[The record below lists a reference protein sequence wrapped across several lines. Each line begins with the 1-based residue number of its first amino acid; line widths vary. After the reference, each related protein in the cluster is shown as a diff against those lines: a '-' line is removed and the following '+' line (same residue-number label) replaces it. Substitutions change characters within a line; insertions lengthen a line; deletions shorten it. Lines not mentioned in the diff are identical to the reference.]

1 MALQVF
7 AVNSG
12 SLALNSGNDLAE
24 LLQKCLSDTDAYYV
38 ISFEAPAAGQ
48 RDEYHHLEIR
58 LAKPGLS
65 ARTRQNYYAQ
75 PATAT
80 STTTIGGPQTY
91 ATAEAQR

>member
-1 MALQVF
+1 MF

-12 SLALNSGNDLAE
+12 GLALNSGNDLAE
-24 LLQKCLSDTDAYYV
+24 LLQKCLSDTEAYYV
-38 ISFEAPAAGQ
+38 ISFETPAAGQ

-58 LAKPGLS
+58 LTKPGLR

-80 STTTIGGPQTY
+80 NTTTIGGPQTY
-91 ATAEAQR
+91 TTARSPR